1 LGNNAAFKLLSA
13 PQEGEC
19 ANETNPS
26 LEAGINNANVAEGS
40 GSASQPI
47 AKRLRSAKGKEVSEV
62 SRQNKK
68 RKAPSPQQPYM
79 TQNAPPYSIVSDL
92 LNTKANITFGQ
103 LMAMPPYR
111 NDVRKATAPKR
122 AKIAKVANHTKV
134 DGNTPMMCKAQVAG
148 WKVEVILDSGSSISI
163 VSKKFME
170 SLGRR
175 VEKPSERRITGIHG
189 EKRPS
194 LGIVTQVPV
203 KIGSVTVAVD
213 TEVIDA
219 SGYSLVL
226 GTDWL
231 KRANAIIDYQDC
243 KLTLRDEKGT
253 ISVPCRNTSEM
264 SLDSDDG
271 SDSESEGEYDESSE
285 DSDAEIDDEETNF
298 VGLSYSLPQQG
309 TNVKYKITSEGIR
322 TNSECTSWE
331 TYDYLTYC
339 FDVVRKKKKHKQGRR
354 SATGPKSSCW
364 CEKYLETRE
373 DKCETCEEQLQEWE
387 AVSILPQKEVE
398 DVRCN
403 LTQGGVEILEEN
415 RYKPLINEII
425 GEFPNLA
432 ASDLS
437 QLGKTDIYQHTID
450 VKDAK
455 PIKLHPYRTSPRHLS
470 FLKEEIE
477 RMITNGL
484 IKKSFSP
491 WSAPTVV
498 VNKKNGK
505 FRLCIDYRK
514 LNAVTKPDAYP
525 VPRIADML
533 DALGHSAFFSTLD
546 LASGFWQVEVAAKDR
561 EKTAFTTPFGIY
573 EFLVMPFGLI
583 NAPATF
589 QRVMDRVFHEVAWKF
604 VLVYIDDIIIYS
616 KTREEHEKHLRVV
629 FTLLRNAGLKIN
641 LEKCD
646 FFRTRLAFL
655 GHIITIEGI
664 ALDPAKIEKVKS
676 YPVPRDKTNVRAFLG
691 LASYYRRF
699 VREFSTVAKPLH
711 NLTKRD
717 VVFEWKNEH
726 QSAFDVLKGR
736 LTSAPIMT
744 YPDFSK
750 QFILATDASDC
761 GIGAVLS
768 QKDTEN
774 HEHPVAYASR
784 LLSSTEQNY
793 TVVERECL
801 AAIWAVRH
809 FRHYLHGPKFDL
821 YTDNLALTWLK
832 NRPQPKGRIARWIFE
847 LSEYDYEIIHKQGR
861 LNANADTLS
870 RIKY

>member
-1 LGNNAAFKLLSA
+1 
-13 PQEGEC
+13 
-19 ANETNPS
+19 
-26 LEAGINNANVAEGS
+26 
-40 GSASQPI
+40 
-47 AKRLRSAKGKEVSEV
+47 
-62 SRQNKK
+62 
-68 RKAPSPQQPYM
+68 
-79 TQNAPPYSIVSDL
+79 
-92 LNTKANITFGQ
+92 
-103 LMAMPPYR
+103 
-111 NDVRKATAPKR
+111 
-122 AKIAKVANHTKV
+122 
-134 DGNTPMMCKAQVAG
+134 
-148 WKVEVILDSGSSISI
+148 
-163 VSKKFME
+163 
-170 SLGRR
+170 
-175 VEKPSERRITGIHG
+175 
-189 EKRPS
+189 
-194 LGIVTQVPV
+194 
-203 KIGSVTVAVD
+203 
-213 TEVIDA
+213 
-219 SGYSLVL
+219 
-226 GTDWL
+226 
-231 KRANAIIDYQDC
+231 
-243 KLTLRDEKGT
+243 
-253 ISVPCRNTSEM
+253 
-264 SLDSDDG
+264 
-271 SDSESEGEYDESSE
+271 
-285 DSDAEIDDEETNF
+285 
-298 VGLSYSLPQQG
+298 
-309 TNVKYKITSEGIR
+309 
-322 TNSECTSWE
+322 
-331 TYDYLTYC
+331 
-339 FDVVRKKKKHKQGRR
+339 
-354 SATGPKSSCW
+354 
-364 CEKYLETRE
+364 
-373 DKCETCEEQLQEWE
+373 
-387 AVSILPQKEVE
+387 
-398 DVRCN
+398 
-403 LTQGGVEILEEN
+403 
-415 RYKPLINEII
+415 
-425 GEFPNLA
+425 
-432 ASDLS
+432 
-437 QLGKTDIYQHTID
+437 
-450 VKDAK
+450 
-455 PIKLHPYRTSPRHLS
+455 
-470 FLKEEIE
+470 
-477 RMITNGL
+477 MITNGL

-525 VPRIADML
+525 VPRIADIL

-604 VLVYIDDIIIYS
+604 VLVYVDDIIIYS
-616 KTREEHEKHLRVV
+616 KTREEHENHLRVV

-655 GHIITIEGI
+655 GHIITVEGI
-664 ALDPAKIEKVKS
+664 TPDPAKIEKVKS

-717 VVFEWKNEH
+717 VAFEWKNEH

>member
-1 LGNNAAFKLLSA
+1 
-13 PQEGEC
+13 
-19 ANETNPS
+19 
-26 LEAGINNANVAEGS
+26 
-40 GSASQPI
+40 
-47 AKRLRSAKGKEVSEV
+47 
-62 SRQNKK
+62 
-68 RKAPSPQQPYM
+68 
-79 TQNAPPYSIVSDL
+79 
-92 LNTKANITFGQ
+92 
-103 LMAMPPYR
+103 
-111 NDVRKATAPKR
+111 
-122 AKIAKVANHTKV
+122 
-134 DGNTPMMCKAQVAG
+134 
-148 WKVEVILDSGSSISI
+148 
-163 VSKKFME
+163 ME

-253 ISVPCRNTSEM
+253 ISVRCRNTSEM
-264 SLDSDDG
+264 SLDSDND
-271 SDSESEGEYDESSE
+271 SDSGSEGEYDESSD

-309 TNVKYKITSEGIR
+309 TSVKYKITSEGIR
-322 TNSECTSWE
+322 TNSECTTWE

-339 FDVVRKKKKHKQGRR
+339 FDVVRKKKKHNLGRR

-387 AVSILPQKEVE
+387 AISILPQKEVE
-398 DVRCN
+398 EVRCN
-403 LTQGGVEILEEN
+403 LTQGGAEILEEN
-415 RYKPLINEII
+415 RYKPLIDEII

-455 PIKLHPYRTSPRHLS
+455 PIKLHPYRTSPRHLN

-604 VLVYIDDIIIYS
+604 VLVYVDDIIIYS
-616 KTREEHEKHLRVV
+616 KTREEHENHLRVV

-655 GHIITIEGI
+655 GHIITVEGI
-664 ALDPAKIEKVKS
+664 TPDPAKIEKVKS

-717 VVFEWKNEH
+717 VAFEWKNEH